1 MNNATDHPV
10 SGLCVDALHFG
21 YQLARPV
28 VQGFSASLHAGR
40 LTALIGPN
48 AAGKTTLLKLMLG
61 QLRPVSGTCTIDGR
75 DVFRMPASRRA
86 GRISYVPQ
94 HSAAAFAF
102 SVEQI
107 VAMGRFAVGHSP
119 AAVARAL
126 EQCNLLHLRHR
137 PFWALSAGQQQR
149 VMIARAMAQSDRC
162 EDRCLHCG
170 HPLKGVVFWRC
181 PKCDRP
187 CGRVMLLD
195 EPTSGLDLHHAHEM
209 MKHLVALAR
218 GDLAVLAVLHDL
230 NLAAYAQTLWL
241 MHEGTLVAS
250 GPSQQVLRPEVL
262 EPVYGVKLKSVQVD
276 GDGREMLWVE

>member
-94 HSAAAFAF
+94 RSAAAFAF

-119 AAVARAL
+119 AAVARARR
-126 EQCNLLHLRHR
+126 QDGGAWSR
-137 PFWALSAGQQQR
+137 
-149 VMIARAMAQSDRC
+149 RC
-162 EDRCLHCG
+162 SGCWSRSTASSFTRC
-170 HPLKGVVFWRC
+170 
-181 PKCDRP
+181 
-187 CGRVMLLD
+187 
-195 EPTSGLDLHHAHEM
+195 
-209 MKHLVALAR
+209 
-218 GDLAVLAVLHDL
+218 
-230 NLAAYAQTLWL
+230 
-241 MHEGTLVAS
+241 AS
-250 GPSQQVLRPEVL
+250 VSSPASFA
-262 EPVYGVKLKSVQVD
+262 S
-276 GDGREMLWVE
+276 